1 VIAGLQATGIHNLNE
16 LYMAVEIRELV
27 VRANPVSVIITGATG
42 MVGEGV
48 LHECL
53 ISDAV
58 EKVMVISRRPCGVQ
72 HSKLKEIIHQDFFD
86 LGPIQSQLS
95 GYDTCFFCLGV
106 SSVGMKK
113 ADYVR
118 MTYDL
123 TLGFAKTLAANN
135 SDMIF
140 CYISGAGTDS
150 TEKGRSHWAR
160 VKGKTENDLQK
171 IGFRQTY
178 LFRPGIL
185 EPTKG
190 LKNTLGF
197 YKWAGWLIPL
207 IDVIAPSSVSSLAQ
221 LGQAM
226 IHVAIRGYEKN
237 IIEVKDI
244 KKLSV

>member
-1 VIAGLQATGIHNLNE
+1 MPL
-16 LYMAVEIRELV
+16 EIRELL
-27 VRANPVSVIITGATG
+27 VRATPYSVLITGVTG

-53 ISDAV
+53 LSSEID
-58 EKVMVISRRPCGVQ
+58 KVLVVSRRPCGVQ
-72 HSKLKEIIHQDFFD
+72 HPKLKEIVHKDFFD
-86 LGPIQSQLS
+86 LSSIESQLS
-95 GYDTCFFCLGV
+95 GYDACFFCLGV

-113 ADYVR
+113 EEYEK

-123 TLGFAKTLAANN
+123 TMGFAKTLVRINPGM
-135 SDMIF
+135 SF

-171 IGFRQTY
+171 LGFKQTW

-185 EPTKG
+185 KPTKG
-190 LKNTLGF
+190 LHNTLGF
-197 YKWAGWLIPL
+197 YKWMGWLIP
-207 IDVIAPSSVSSLAQ
+207 VIEILAPSSVSSLAA

-226 IHVAIRGYEKN
+226 INVASRGYEKN
-237 IIEVKDI
+237 ILEVKDI
-244 KKLSV
+244 KRVTRYA